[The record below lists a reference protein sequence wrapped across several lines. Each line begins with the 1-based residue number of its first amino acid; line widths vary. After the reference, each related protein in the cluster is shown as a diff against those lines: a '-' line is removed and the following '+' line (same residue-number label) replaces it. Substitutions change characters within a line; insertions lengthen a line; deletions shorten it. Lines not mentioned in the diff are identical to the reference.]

1 MKINNANKFNNL
13 LSLLVLISPVFFLTV
28 KHWTNLV
35 VLVLF
40 VSCLYRLITQEDTQ
54 SSLANTKGWRQ
65 IICGMFA
72 APLLAVALGQ
82 LLRLDLYMPNWDS
95 PFRLVLCIPV
105 FLAIAS
111 GNLRVVSNKSI
122 CQIWMTIV
130 LPLTLLWTLFFRIN
144 WPTNWGADLT
154 LTTYF
159 VDPLSFGCYTLL
171 FAFLVLLGVSEFWNK
186 VDVTIRCLCG
196 LAILAGFYLSLTS
209 GSRTGWFNLP
219 IFITIWALWVL
230 KPMLG
235 GKKTISVVTILLVF
249 LMGMLSS
256 NEYLLN
262 KFFLAWAEISNYKI
276 NEMNEDTSVGLRL
289 SFYRFGTIFFLE
301 RPFSGW
307 GDLGWMS
314 QINKEEISQFASQF
328 ARESP
333 KHGFHNE
340 IITNAVRSGIW
351 GLIASLSLFGVVFI
365 RAIHGLSL
373 KSTGEHRIVSLTL
386 LVFISHLF
394 IAGLTTEITNL
405 VFLSSFIGLSLAV
418 LLGEQIYLEEKLLAC
433 TKNITR
439 Y

>member
-1 MKINNANKFNNL
+1 
-13 LSLLVLISPVFFLTV
+13 
-28 KHWTNLV
+28 
-35 VLVLF
+35 
-40 VSCLYRLITQEDTQ
+40 
-54 SSLANTKGWRQ
+54 
-65 IICGMFA
+65 
-72 APLLAVALGQ
+72 
-82 LLRLDLYMPNWDS
+82 MPNWDS
-95 PFRLVLCIPV
+95 PFRLVLCVPV

-111 GNLRVVSNKSI
+111 GNLTLVSSKSI
-122 CQIWMTIV
+122 CQIWLTLV

-144 WPTNWGADLT
+144 WPTSWGPD

-159 VDPLSFGCYTLL
+159 VDPLSFGSYTLL
-171 FAFLVLLGVSEFWNK
+171 FAFLVLLGISEFWNK
-186 VDVTIRCLCG
+186 VGVAIRCLSG

-219 IFITIWALWVL
+219 IFITIWGFWVL
-230 KPMLG
+230 KPVLG
-235 GKKTISVVTILLVF
+235 GKKTILLVSMLLVF
-249 LMGMLSS
+249 LLGMLLS

-262 KFFLAWAEISNYKI
+262 KFFLAWKEINNYKL
-276 NEMNEDTSVGLRL
+276 NEMNADTSVGLRL
-289 SFYRFGTIFFLE
+289 SFYRMGMLFFLE

-307 GDLGWMS
+307 GDLGWMV
-314 QINKEEISQFASQF
+314 QINQAELMQFASQF

-340 IITNAVRSGIW
+340 IITNTVRSGIW
-351 GLIASLSLFGVVFI
+351 GLIASLILFGVVFI
-365 RAIHGLSL
+365 RAIQGLRL
-373 KSTGEHRIVSLTL
+373 KSTGEHRLVSLTL

>member
-1 MKINNANKFNNL
+1 MKTNKANKFNVP

-28 KHWTNLV
+28 KHWTNFV

-40 VSCLYRLITQEDTQ
+40 VSCFYRLITQKETQ
-54 SSLANTKGWRQ
+54 SFLVNHKGWRQ

-72 APLLAVALGQ
+72 APLIAVALGQ

-95 PFRLVLCIPV
+95 PFRLVLCVPV

-122 CQIWMTIV
+122 CQIWLTLV

-144 WPTNWGADLT
+144 WPTNWGPD

-159 VDPLSFGCYTLL
+159 VDPLSFGTYTLL

-186 VDVTIRCLCG
+186 VGVTIRCLCG

-230 KPMLG
+230 KPVLG
-235 GKKTISVVTILLVF
+235 GKKTISLVTLLLILL
-249 LMGMLSS
+249 LGMLIG

-262 KFFLAWAEISNYKI
+262 KFFLAWTEISKYKI
-276 NEMNEDTSVGLRL
+276 NEMNADTSVGFRL
-289 SFYRFGTIFFLE
+289 SFYRMGTIFFLE

-307 GDLGWMS
+307 GDLGWMA
-314 QINKEEISQFASQF
+314 QINKEELSQFASQH
-328 ARESP
+328 ARESA

-365 RAIHGLSL
+365 RAIQGLSL

-405 VFLSSFIGLSLAV
+405 VFLSSFIGLSIAV
-418 LLGEQIYLEEKLLAC
+418 LLGEQIYLEEKLLSC

>member
-1 MKINNANKFNNL
+1 MKINNANKLNNL

-40 VSCLYRLITQEDTQ
+40 VSCLYRLITQEEPRL
-54 SSLANTKGWRQ
+54 SLAHSKGWRQ

-72 APLLAVALGQ
+72 APLIAVALGQ
-82 LLRLDLYMPNWDS
+82 LLRLDLYIPNWDG

-111 GNLRVVSNKSI
+111 GNLRIVSNKSF
-122 CQIWMTIV
+122 CQIWVTLV

-144 WPTNWGADLT
+144 WPTSWGPD

-159 VDPLSFGCYTLL
+159 VDPLSFGSYTLL
-171 FAFLVLLGVSEFWNK
+171 FAFLVLLGISEFWNK
-186 VDVTIRCLCG
+186 VGVAIRCLSG

-219 IFITIWALWVL
+219 IFITIWGFWVL
-230 KPMLG
+230 KPVLG
-235 GKKTISVVTILLVF
+235 GKKTILLVSMLLVF
-249 LMGMLSS
+249 LLGMFLN

-262 KFFLAWAEISNYKI
+262 KFFLAWKEINNYKL
-276 NEMNEDTSVGLRL
+276 NEMNADTSVGLRL
-289 SFYRFGTIFFLE
+289 SFYRMGAIFFLE
-301 RPFSGW
+301 RPFTGW
-307 GDLGWMS
+307 GDLGWMA
-314 QINKEEISQFASQF
+314 QINKEGLSQFASQY
-328 ARESP
+328 ARESA

-340 IITNAVRSGIW
+340 IITNAVRSGVW

-365 RAIHGLSL
+365 RAIQGLNL
-373 KSTGEHRIVSLTL
+373 KSNGEHRIVSLTL

-405 VFLSSFIGLSLAV
+405 VFLFSFIGLSMAV

-433 TKNITR
+433 TKNIKK

>member
-40 VSCLYRLITQEDTQ
+40 VSCLYRLITQEEPQ
-54 SSLANTKGWRQ
+54 SSLAHSKGWRQ

-72 APLLAVALGQ
+72 APLIAVALGQ
-82 LLRLDLYMPNWDS
+82 LLRLDLYIPNWDG

-111 GNLRVVSNKSI
+111 GNLRMVSNKSF
-122 CQIWMTIV
+122 CQIWVTLV

-144 WPTNWGADLT
+144 WPTSWGPD

-159 VDPLSFGCYTLL
+159 VDPLSFGSYTLL
-171 FAFLVLLGVSEFWNK
+171 FAFLVLLGISEFWNK
-186 VDVTIRCLCG
+186 VGVAIRCLSG

-219 IFITIWALWVL
+219 IFITFWGFWVL
-230 KPMLG
+230 KPVLG
-235 GKKTISVVTILLVF
+235 GKKTILLVSMLLVF
-249 LMGMLSS
+249 LLGMFLN

-262 KFFLAWAEISNYKI
+262 KFFLVWKEINNYKL
-276 NEMNEDTSVGLRL
+276 NEMNADTSVGLRL
-289 SFYRFGTIFFLE
+289 SFYRMGAIFFLE
-301 RPFSGW
+301 RPFTGW
-307 GDLGWMS
+307 GDLGWMA
-314 QINKEEISQFASQF
+314 QINKEGLSQFASQY
-328 ARESP
+328 ARESA

-340 IITNAVRSGIW
+340 IITNAVRSGVW

-365 RAIHGLSL
+365 HAIQGLNL
-373 KSTGEHRIVSLTL
+373 KSNGEHRIVSLTL

-405 VFLSSFIGLSLAV
+405 VFLFSFIGLSMAV

-433 TKNITR
+433 TKNIKR

>member
-1 MKINNANKFNNL
+1 MKINNANKFNNF

-40 VSCLYRLITQEDTQ
+40 VSCLYRLITQEEPQ
-54 SSLANTKGWRQ
+54 LSLAYSKGWRQ
-65 IICGMFA
+65 IICVMFA
-72 APLLAVALGQ
+72 APLIAVALGQ
-82 LLRLDLYMPNWDS
+82 LLRLGLYMPNWDG
-95 PFRLVLCIPV
+95 PFRLVLCVPV

-111 GNLRVVSNKSI
+111 GNLRVVPNKSI
-122 CQIWMTIV
+122 CQIWLTLV
-130 LPLTLLWTLFFRIN
+130 LPMTLLWTLFFRIN
-144 WPTNWGADLT
+144 WPTNWGVD

-159 VDPLSFGCYTLL
+159 VDPLSFGSYTLL
-171 FAFLVLLGVSEFWNK
+171 FAFLVLLGISEFWNK
-186 VDVTIRCLCG
+186 VGVTIRCLCG
-196 LAILAGFYLSLTS
+196 LAVFAGFYLSLTS

-219 IFITIWALWVL
+219 IFITIWAFWVL
-230 KPMLG
+230 KPVLG
-235 GKKTISVVTILLVF
+235 GKKTILLVTMLLVF
-249 LMGMLSS
+249 LLGMLLS

-262 KFFLAWAEISNYKI
+262 KFFLAFTEINNYKT
-276 NEMNEDTSVGLRL
+276 NEMNVDTSVGLRL
-289 SFYRFGTIFFLE
+289 SFYRMGAIFFLE

-307 GDLGWMS
+307 GDLGWMA
-314 QINKEEISQFASQF
+314 QINKEELSQFASQY

-340 IITNAVRSGIW
+340 IITNAVRSGVW

-365 RAIHGLSL
+365 RAIQGMRL
-373 KSTGEHRIVSLTL
+373 KGTGEHRIVSLTL

-405 VFLSSFIGLSLAV
+405 VFLCSFIGLSLAV
-418 LLGEQIYLEEKLLAC
+418 LLGEQIYLEEKLLTC

>member
-40 VSCLYRLITQEDTQ
+40 VSCLYRLITQEEPQ
-54 SSLANTKGWRQ
+54 SSLAHSKGWRQ

-72 APLLAVALGQ
+72 APLIAVALGQ
-82 LLRLDLYMPNWDS
+82 LLRLDLYIPNWDG

-111 GNLRVVSNKSI
+111 GNLRMVSNKSF
-122 CQIWMTIV
+122 CQIWVTLV

-144 WPTNWGADLT
+144 WPTSWGPY

-159 VDPLSFGCYTLL
+159 VDPLSFGSYTLL
-171 FAFLVLLGVSEFWNK
+171 FAFLVLLGISEFWNK
-186 VDVTIRCLCG
+186 VGVAIRCLSG

-219 IFITIWALWVL
+219 IFITIWGFWVL
-230 KPMLG
+230 KPALG
-235 GKKTISVVTILLVF
+235 GKKTILLVSMLLVF
-249 LMGMLSS
+249 LLGMFLN

-262 KFFLAWAEISNYKI
+262 KFFLAWTEINNYKL
-276 NEMNEDTSVGLRL
+276 NEMNADTSVGLRL
-289 SFYRFGTIFFLE
+289 SFYRMGAIFFLE
-301 RPFSGW
+301 RPFTGW
-307 GDLGWMS
+307 GDLGWMA
-314 QINKEEISQFASQF
+314 QINKEGLSQFASQY
-328 ARESP
+328 ARESA

-340 IITNAVRSGIW
+340 IITNAVRSGVW

-365 RAIHGLSL
+365 RAIQGLNL
-373 KSTGEHRIVSLTL
+373 KSNGEHRIVSLTL

-405 VFLSSFIGLSLAV
+405 VFLFSFIGLSMAV

-433 TKNITR
+433 TKNIKR

>member
-35 VLVLF
+35 VFVLF
-40 VSCLYRLITQEDTQ
+40 VSCLYRLITLEEPQ
-54 SSLANTKGWRQ
+54 SSLVHPKGWRQ

-72 APLLAVALGQ
+72 APLIAVALGQ
-82 LLRLDLYMPNWDS
+82 LLRLGLYMPNWDG
-95 PFRLVLCIPV
+95 PFRMLLCVPV

-111 GNLRVVSNKSI
+111 GKFRVVSNKSI
-122 CQIWMTIV
+122 CQIWLTLV

-144 WPTNWGADLT
+144 WPTNWGPY

-159 VDPLSFGCYTLL
+159 VDPLSFGSYTLL
-171 FAFLVLLGVSEFWNK
+171 FAFLVLLGISEFWSK
-186 VDVTIRCLCG
+186 VGVTIRCLCG

-219 IFITIWALWVL
+219 IFITIWAFWVL
-230 KPMLG
+230 KPVLG
-235 GKKTISVVTILLVF
+235 GKKTISLVTMLLVF
-249 LMGMLSS
+249 LLGMLLS
-256 NEYLLN
+256 NENLLN
-262 KFFLAWAEISNYKI
+262 KFFQGWTEINNYKI
-276 NEMNEDTSVGLRL
+276 NEMNADTSVGLRL
-289 SFYRFGTIFFLE
+289 SFYRMGAIFFLE

-307 GDLGWMS
+307 GDLGWMV
-314 QINKEEISQFASQF
+314 QINREELSQFASQYG
-328 ARESP
+328 RESP

-340 IITNAVRSGIW
+340 IITNAVRSGVW

-365 RAIHGLSL
+365 RAIQGLNL
-373 KSTGEHRIVSLTL
+373 KSAGDYRIVSLTL

-394 IAGLTTEITNL
+394 IASLTTEITNL
-405 VFLSSFIGLSLAV
+405 VFLSSFIGLTLAV

-433 TKNITR
+433 TKNIKR

>member
-1 MKINNANKFNNL
+1 MKINNTNKLNKL

-40 VSCLYRLITQEDTQ
+40 VTCLYRLMTQEEPL
-54 SSLANTKGWRQ
+54 SSLARSKLWRY

-82 LLRLDLYMPNWDS
+82 LLRLGFYMPNWDG

-111 GNLRVVSNKSI
+111 GNLRVASNKSI
-122 CQIWMTIV
+122 CKIWLTLV

-144 WPTNWGADLT
+144 WPTKWGPD

-159 VDPLSFGCYTLL
+159 VDPLSFGSYTLL
-171 FAFLVLLGVSEFWNK
+171 FAFLVLLGISEFWNK
-186 VDVTIRCLCG
+186 VGVTIRCLCG
-196 LAILAGFYLSLTS
+196 LAILAGFYLSVTS

-219 IFITIWALWVL
+219 IFISIWAFWVL
-230 KPMLG
+230 KPVLG
-235 GKKTISVVTILLVF
+235 GKKTILLVTMLLVF
-249 LMGMLSS
+249 LLAMLL
-256 NEYLLN
+256 NTEYLLN
-262 KFFLAWAEISNYKI
+262 KFFLAWTEISNYKT
-276 NEMNEDTSVGLRL
+276 NEMNADTSVGLRL
-289 SFYRFGTIFFLE
+289 SFYRMGAIFFME
-301 RPFSGW
+301 RPFLGW
-307 GDLGWMS
+307 GDLGWMA
-314 QINKEEISQFASQF
+314 QVNKEELSQLASQY
-328 ARESP
+328 ARESL

-394 IAGLTTEITNL
+394 IASLTTEITNL

-418 LLGEQIYLEEKLLAC
+418 LLGEQIYLEEKLQAC

>member
-1 MKINNANKFNNL
+1 MKINNTNKFNNL

-40 VSCLYRLITQEDTQ
+40 VSCLYRLITQEEPQ
-54 SSLANTKGWRQ
+54 SSLAHSKGWRQ
-65 IICGMFA
+65 IICVMFA
-72 APLLAVALGQ
+72 APLIAVALGQ
-82 LLRLDLYMPNWDS
+82 LLRLGLYMPNWDG
-95 PFRLVLCIPV
+95 PFRLVLCVPV

-122 CQIWMTIV
+122 CQIWLTLV

-144 WPTNWGADLT
+144 WPTNWGMD

-159 VDPLSFGCYTLL
+159 VDPLSFGSYTLL
-171 FAFLVLLGVSEFWNK
+171 FALLVLLGISEFWNK
-186 VDVTIRCLCG
+186 VGVAIRCLCG

-219 IFITIWALWVL
+219 IFITIWAFWVL
-230 KPMLG
+230 KPVLG
-235 GKKTISVVTILLVF
+235 GKKTILMVTMLLVF
-249 LMGMLSS
+249 LLGMLFS

-262 KFFLAWAEISNYKI
+262 KFFLAFTEINNYKT
-276 NEMNEDTSVGLRL
+276 NEMNVDTSVGLRL
-289 SFYRFGTIFFLE
+289 SFYRMGAIFFLE

-307 GDLGWMS
+307 GDLGWMA
-314 QINKEEISQFASQF
+314 QINKEELSQFASQY

-340 IITNAVRSGIW
+340 IITNAVRSGVW

-365 RAIHGLSL
+365 RAIQGLRL
-373 KSTGEHRIVSLTL
+373 KGTGENRIVSLTL

>member
-1 MKINNANKFNNL
+1 
-13 LSLLVLISPVFFLTV
+13 
-28 KHWTNLV
+28 
-35 VLVLF
+35 
-40 VSCLYRLITQEDTQ
+40 LITQEEPQ
-54 SSLANTKGWRQ
+54 SSLAHSKGWRQ
-65 IICGMFA
+65 IICVMFA
-72 APLLAVALGQ
+72 APLIAVALGQ
-82 LLRLDLYMPNWDS
+82 LLRLGLYMPNWDG
-95 PFRLVLCIPV
+95 PFRLVLCVPV

-111 GNLRVVSNKSI
+111 GNLRVVPNKSI
-122 CQIWMTIV
+122 CQIWSTLV
-130 LPLTLLWTLFFRIN
+130 LPITLLWTLFFRIN
-144 WPTNWGADLT
+144 WPTNWGVD

-159 VDPLSFGCYTLL
+159 VDPLSFGSYTLL
-171 FAFLVLLGVSEFWNK
+171 FAFLVLLGISEFWNK
-186 VDVTIRCLCG
+186 VGVTIRCLCG

-219 IFITIWALWVL
+219 IFITIWAFWVL
-230 KPMLG
+230 KPLLG
-235 GKKTISVVTILLVF
+235 GKKTILLVTMLLVF
-249 LMGMLSS
+249 LLGMLLS

-262 KFFLAWAEISNYKI
+262 KFFLAWTEINNYKT
-276 NEMNEDTSVGLRL
+276 NEMNANTSVGLRL
-289 SFYRFGTIFFLE
+289 SFYRMGAIFFLE

-307 GDLGWMS
+307 GDLGWMA
-314 QINKEEISQFASQF
+314 QINKEELSQFASQY

-340 IITNAVRSGIW
+340 IITNAVRSGVW

-365 RAIHGLSL
+365 RAIQGLSI
-373 KSTGEHRIVSLTL
+373 KSTCEHRMVSLTL

-405 VFLSSFIGLSLAV
+405 VFLNSFIGLSLAV

>member
-1 MKINNANKFNNL
+1 MKINNANKFNNS

-40 VSCLYRLITQEDTQ
+40 VSCLYRLITQEEPQ
-54 SSLANTKGWRQ
+54 SSLAHSKGWHQ

-72 APLLAVALGQ
+72 APLIAVALGQ
-82 LLRLDLYMPNWDS
+82 LLRLGLYMPNWDA
-95 PFRLVLCIPV
+95 PFRLVLCVPV

-122 CQIWMTIV
+122 CQIWLTLV
-130 LPLTLLWTLFFRIN
+130 LPLTLLWTFFFRIN
-144 WPTNWGADLT
+144 FPTNWGPYY

-159 VDPLSFGCYTLL
+159 VDPLSFGSYTLL
-171 FAFLVLLGVSEFWNK
+171 FAFLVLLGISEFWNK
-186 VDVTIRCLCG
+186 VGVTIRCLCG
-196 LAILAGFYLSLTS
+196 LAILAGFYLSLMS

-219 IFITIWALWVL
+219 IFITIWAFWVL
-230 KPMLG
+230 KPVLG
-235 GKKTISVVTILLVF
+235 GKKTILLVTMLLAF
-249 LMGMLSS
+249 LLGMLLS
-256 NEYLLN
+256 NVYLLN
-262 KFFLAWAEISNYKI
+262 KFILAWTEINNYKT
-276 NEMNEDTSVGLRL
+276 NEMNADTSVGLRL
-289 SFYRFGTIFFLE
+289 SFYRMGAIFFLE

-307 GDLGWMS
+307 GDLGWMA
-314 QINKEEISQFASQF
+314 QINKEELSQFSSQY

-340 IITNAVRSGIW
+340 IITNAVRSGVW
-351 GLIASLSLFGVVFI
+351 GLIASLSIFGVVFI
-365 RAIHGLSL
+365 RAIQGLSL

-418 LLGEQIYLEEKLLAC
+418 LLGEQIYLEENLLAC
-433 TKNITR
+433 SKNITR
-439 Y
+439 

>member
-1 MKINNANKFNNL
+1 MKINNANKFNNY

-40 VSCLYRLITQEDTQ
+40 VSCLYRLITQEEPQ
-54 SSLANTKGWRQ
+54 SSLAHSKGWRQ
-65 IICGMFA
+65 IICVMFA
-72 APLLAVALGQ
+72 APLIAVALGQ
-82 LLRLDLYMPNWDS
+82 LLRLGLYMPNWDG
-95 PFRLVLCIPV
+95 PFRLVLCVPV

-111 GNLRVVSNKSI
+111 GNLRVVPNKSI
-122 CQIWMTIV
+122 CQIWSTLV
-130 LPLTLLWTLFFRIN
+130 LPITLLWTLFFRIN
-144 WPTNWGADLT
+144 WPTNWGVD

-159 VDPLSFGCYTLL
+159 VDPLSFGSYTLL
-171 FAFLVLLGVSEFWNK
+171 FAFLVLLGISEFWNK
-186 VDVTIRCLCG
+186 VGVTIRCLCG

-219 IFITIWALWVL
+219 IFITIWAFWVL
-230 KPMLG
+230 KPLLG
-235 GKKTISVVTILLVF
+235 GKKTILLVTMLLVF
-249 LMGMLSS
+249 LLGMLLS

-262 KFFLAWAEISNYKI
+262 KFFLAWTEINNYKT
-276 NEMNEDTSVGLRL
+276 NEMNANTSVGLRL
-289 SFYRFGTIFFLE
+289 SFYRMGAIFFLE

-307 GDLGWMS
+307 GDLGWMA
-314 QINKEEISQFASQF
+314 QINKEELSQFASQY

-340 IITNAVRSGIW
+340 IITNAVRSGVW

-365 RAIHGLSL
+365 RAIQGLSI
-373 KSTGEHRIVSLTL
+373 KSTCEHRMVSLTL

-405 VFLSSFIGLSLAV
+405 VFLNSFIGLSLAV